1 VKKKAINNSKVA
13 RLDVNFQKK
22 TIATIN
28 GNEYFKDGVVEKLHQ
43 PPLALHNVIAKFG
56 PRFQEYV
63 CVCR

>member
-1 VKKKAINNSKVA
+1 MA